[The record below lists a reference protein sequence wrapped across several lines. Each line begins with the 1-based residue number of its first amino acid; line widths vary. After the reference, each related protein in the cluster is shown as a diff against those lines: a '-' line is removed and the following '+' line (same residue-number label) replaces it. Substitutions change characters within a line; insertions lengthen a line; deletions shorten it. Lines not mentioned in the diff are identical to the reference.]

1 MKVVFMGTPDFA
13 VPCLNMLIK
22 EHEVVAVFTQ
32 PDKPKGRGKK
42 VQMTPVK
49 ELAVEH
55 NIPVYQPVRI
65 KKGDSTDILREI
77 NPDIIIVIAYG
88 QLLSQAILDIP
99 KCGCVNVHASLLP
112 SYRGSAPINWAI
124 VNGETKSGVTT
135 MFMDIGMDTG
145 DMILK
150 DEVEI
155 TETTTAGEL
164 YAELMTLGG
173 KTLKNTM
180 DMIEAGNAPREK
192 QDHELASHAP
202 LMNKE
207 MSIIN
212 WNKTA
217 KEINC
222 LIRGF
227 NPWPVAISSY
237 TDLKMKVFKSTVL
250 GETKK
255 GKPGEIVAVS
265 KDGID
270 VMTGE
275 GVLRL
280 EEIQFPNKKRMT
292 VSQYILGNDVKT
304 GVVLGEE
311 NE

>member
-13 VPCLNMLIK
+13 VPCLDMLIK

-55 NIPVYQPVRI
+55 DIPVYQPVRI
-65 KKGDSTDILREI
+65 KKGDSADILREM

-88 QLLSQAILDIP
+88 QLLSQEILDIP
-99 KCGCVNVHASLLP
+99 KHGCVNVHASLLP
-112 SYRGSAPINWAI
+112 AYRGSAPINWAI

-180 DMIEAGNAPREK
+180 DMIEAGTAPREK
-192 QDHELASHAP
+192 QDDALACHAP
-202 LMNKE
+202 PMNKE
-207 MSIIN
+207 MSVID
-212 WNKTA
+212 WSKTA

-237 TDLKMKVFKSTVL
+237 TGLKMKVFKSTVL
-250 GETKK
+250 GEVKK
-255 GKPGEIVAVS
+255 GNPGEVVAVS
-265 KDGID
+265 KEGID
-270 VMTGE
+270 VMTGD
-275 GVLRL
+275 GILRL

-304 GVVLGEE
+304 GVVLGDE